1 MDFSELRRAN
11 IARDHE
17 WVSPGAGAKL
27 SLSFRGNELA
37 GEVGEACNVIK
48 KLEREQLGLIGSRA
62 TVGDLAEELADGII
76 CIDLIAMDL
85 GIDLGAAVEAKFNK
99 TSEKRGLS
107 TRLEQSAALRDI
119 VAERCRQIEAE
130 GWSPL
135 HDDEHGKGEMA
146 RAAAIYA
153 MPPDYREIEEGRV
166 GVHDFTPP
174 RPRLWPWSRSWWKPS
189 NRRRD
194 LVKAGALIVA
204 EIERLD
210 RAAAKA
216 GGAS

>member
-62 TVGDLAEELADGII
+62 TVGDLAEELADGVI

-85 GIDLGAAVEAKFNK
+85 DIDIGAAVKAKFNK
-99 TSEKRGLS
+99 TSEKRGLA
-107 TRLEQSAALRDI
+107 TRLEPSAALQDV
-119 VAERCRQIEAE
+119 VAERRRQVEAE
-130 GWSPL
+130 GWTPE
-135 HDDEHGKGEMA
+135 HDDEHAGGELA
-146 RAAAIYA
+146 SAASCYA
-153 MPPDYREIEEGRV
+153 HVASYGDIAHVISPADSPPYN
-166 GVHDFTPP
+166 
-174 RPRLWPWSRSWWKPS
+174 WPFDEAWWKPGDDP
-189 NRRRD
+189 RRM
-194 LVKAGALIVA
+194 LVKAGALILA

-216 GGAS
+216 GASS

>member
-11 IARDHE
+11 IARDRE

-62 TVGDLAEELADGII
+62 TVDDLAEELADGVI

-85 GIDLGAAVEAKFNK
+85 DIDIGAAVEAKFNK
-99 TSEKRGLS
+99 TSEKRSLS
-107 TRLEQSAALRDI
+107 TRLEPSAALRDV
-119 VAERCRQIEAE
+119 VAERRRQIAAE
-130 GWSPL
+130 GWTPE
-135 HDDEHGKGEMA
+135 HDDAHDDGELA
-146 RAAAIYA
+146 LAACAYA
-153 MPPDYREIEEGRV
+153 LPDFQRHRV
-166 GVHDFTPP
+166 ETVTALGTAQLWQ
-174 RPRLWPWSRSWWKPS
+174 RLWPWAREWWKPKGLRS
-189 NRRRD
+189 D
-194 LVKAGALIVA
+194 LVRAGALILA

-210 RAAAKA
+210 RKAARE
-216 GGAS
+216 GSSHG